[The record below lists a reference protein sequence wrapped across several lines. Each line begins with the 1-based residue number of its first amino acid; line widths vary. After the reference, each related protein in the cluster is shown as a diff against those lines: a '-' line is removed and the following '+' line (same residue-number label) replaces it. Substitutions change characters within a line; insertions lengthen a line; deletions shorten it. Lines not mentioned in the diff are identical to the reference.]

1 MTTHT
6 HTYKLR
12 VVRINLVYELDEYI
26 EKLMPH
32 RSMAIA
38 VGVMFSGLCIPALM
52 AIQVLPL
59 TFLLGFGG
67 FALTATGSVLA
78 LIFSGEIA

>member
-6 HTYKLR
+6 QAYKVSL
-12 VVRINLVYELDEYI
+12 VRINLSYELDEFI
-26 EKLMPH
+26 ERIIPRRPMV
-32 RSMAIA
+32 IA

-78 LIFSGEIA
+78 LIFSGDIA